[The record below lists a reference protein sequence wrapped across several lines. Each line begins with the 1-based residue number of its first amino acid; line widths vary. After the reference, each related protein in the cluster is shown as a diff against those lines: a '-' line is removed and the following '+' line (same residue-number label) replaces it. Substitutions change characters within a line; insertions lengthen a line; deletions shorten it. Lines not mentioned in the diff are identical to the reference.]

1 MLYCTVMTLVIYIS
15 IGVCLGSFYVPY
27 ADLPHSLSASAALKV
42 TVLLRFQSLNLD
54 SVGAICLLC
63 NESQPRFRVTT

>member
-27 ADLPHSLSASAALKV
+27 ADLPPQFECFRRPKGHSV
-42 TVLLRFQSLNLD
+42 TSFSVTKLRQCRRYML
-54 SVGAICLLC
+54 VM
-63 NESQPRFRVTT
+63 